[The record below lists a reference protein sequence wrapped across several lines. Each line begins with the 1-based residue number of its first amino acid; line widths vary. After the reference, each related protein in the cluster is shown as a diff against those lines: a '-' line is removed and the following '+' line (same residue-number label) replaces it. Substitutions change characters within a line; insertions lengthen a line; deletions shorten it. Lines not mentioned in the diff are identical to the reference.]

1 MTEINSIKA
10 YHHRLDMNQYYVNKQ
25 KIVDYHNKLRQI
37 SKDAL
42 DNYNERVDRAKEA
55 QLQIYN
61 RQGKFV
67 NQISQIL
74 FFSLSNFTNFRKYLI
89 NCFV

>member
-1 MTEINSIKA
+1 MTEINSIQA

-67 NQISQIL
+67 NQISQIP
-74 FFSLSNFTNFRKYLI
+74 SGKSIDILI
-89 NCFV
+89 K

>member
-61 RQGKFV
+61 RCLLYTSPSPRDGR
-67 NQISQIL
+67 ISRMP
-74 FFSLSNFTNFRKYLI
+74 SSA
-89 NCFV
+89 

>member
-1 MTEINSIKA
+1 MTEINRIQA
-10 YHHRLDMNQYYVNKQ
+10 YHQRLDMNQFYANKQ

-37 SKDAL
+37 SKDSL
-42 DNYNERVDRAKEA
+42 DSYNERVNRANEA

-67 NQISQIL
+67 NQISQIPDGK
-74 FFSLSNFTNFRKYLI
+74 TIDIVVR
-89 NCFV
+89 

>member
-1 MTEINSIKA
+1 MTEINSIQA
-10 YHHRLDMNQYYVNKQ
+10 YHQRLDMNQFYANKQ
-25 KIVDYHNKLRQI
+25 KIVDYHNELRRI
-37 SKDAL
+37 SIESL

-67 NQISQIL
+67 NQISQIP
-74 FFSLSNFTNFRKYLI
+74 SGNSIDILI
-89 NCFV
+89 K

>member
-1 MTEINSIKA
+1 MTEINSIQA
-10 YHHRLDMNQYYVNKQ
+10 YHHRLDMNQFYANKQ

-37 SKDAL
+37 SKEAL

-55 QLQIYN
+55 KLQIYN

-67 NQISQIL
+67 NQISQMPDGKSIDIL
-74 FFSLSNFTNFRKYLI
+74 IK
-89 NCFV
+89 

>member
-1 MTEINSIKA
+1 MTEINSIQA
-10 YHHRLDMNQYYVNKQ
+10 YHQRLDMNQFYANKQ
-25 KIVDYHNKLRQI
+25 KIVDYHNELRRI
-37 SKDAL
+37 SKESL

-67 NQISQIL
+67 NQISQIPNGK
-74 FFSLSNFTNFRKYLI
+74 SIDILI
-89 NCFV
+89 K

>member
-1 MTEINSIKA
+1 MTEINSIQA
-10 YHHRLDMNQYYVNKQ
+10 YHQRLDMNQFYANKQ
-25 KIVDYHNKLRQI
+25 KIVDYHNELRRI
-37 SKDAL
+37 SKESL

-67 NQISQIL
+67 NQISQIPDGK
-74 FFSLSNFTNFRKYLI
+74 SIDIIIK
-89 NCFV
+89 

>member
-1 MTEINSIKA
+1 MTEINRIQA
-10 YHHRLDMNQYYVNKQ
+10 YHQRLDMNQFYANKQ

-42 DNYNERVDRAKEA
+42 DSYNERVNRANEA

-67 NQISQIL
+67 NQISQIPDGK
-74 FFSLSNFTNFRKYLI
+74 TIDIVVR
-89 NCFV
+89 

>member
-1 MTEINSIKA
+1 MTEINRIQA
-10 YHHRLDMNQYYVNKQ
+10 YHQRLDMNQFYANKQ

-37 SKDAL
+37 SKDSL
-42 DNYNERVDRAKEA
+42 DSYNERVDRANEA

-67 NQISQIL
+67 NQISQIPDGK
-74 FFSLSNFTNFRKYLI
+74 TIDIVVR
-89 NCFV
+89 

>member
-1 MTEINSIKA
+1 MTEINSIQA
-10 YHHRLDMNQYYVNKQ
+10 YHHRLYMNQFYANKQ
-25 KIVDYHNKLRQI
+25 KIVDYHNELRRI
-37 SKDAL
+37 SKESL

-67 NQISQIL
+67 NQISQIPDGK
-74 FFSLSNFTNFRKYLI
+74 SIDITIK
-89 NCFV
+89 